1 MLVRNLELIIF
12 IFFIPHFLLTY
23 CFLLFVAGKSRTIFR
38 LNEISLSDENV
49 IMNTIISGSEN
60 QKDLSQ
66 RLVVRKYKFVISIDI
81 KFIVLGM
88 LLDCTSQ
95 R

>member
-1 MLVRNLELIIF
+1 
-12 IFFIPHFLLTY
+12 
-23 CFLLFVAGKSRTIFR
+23 
-38 LNEISLSDENV
+38 
-49 IMNTIISGSEN
+49 MNTIISGSEN

-95 R
+95 RWLVLPSDDDVHINFQLKVREIVT